1 MRSRG
6 YVDIGAPSW
15 GRARPPTGSYGPDAS
30 RYVRTGEGNL
40 IDICEVNSDD
50 RYAQGPYTCL
60 ACGHLMVPALG
71 RTRKHHFKHKAGRP
85 ADCHNETYL
94 HQLAKMTLFSVLSEA
109 IRTGQPY
116 WLTRD
121 RPVVCS
127 YYEEAFGFSC
137 TAKRAPYGTDLTTM
151 FDQVAVEA
159 GVDGFIADILLS
171 SGKSDAR
178 MLLEIAVTHPC
189 DETKISSGLPIIEI
203 EIQNEDAANRLRDGI
218 DTSFRCT
225 RCHNLPNPDTAPH
238 LCKTPCSANGLA
250 LLLYKSGKVWYS
262 ELEVGTR
269 DEEQILSDPHLL
281 AHAIVDVK
289 LGHPTRSWNPVR
301 DHLRAFII
309 QQAFENSR
317 AIRSC
322 LVCRNNGGRVNNHD
336 AFCVAKG
343 RKVWM
348 SSSAIGCTDYDPAG
362 DRDEAIHILGSL
374 GGP

>member
-1 MRSRG
+1 
-6 YVDIGAPSW
+6 
-15 GRARPPTGSYGPDAS
+15 
-30 RYVRTGEGNL
+30 
-40 IDICEVNSDD
+40 
-50 RYAQGPYTCL
+50 
-60 ACGHLMVPALG
+60 MVPALG

-171 SGKSDAR
+171 SSKSDAR

-203 EIQNEDAANRLRDGI
+203 DIQNEDAANRLRNGI
-218 DTSFRCT
+218 DTGFRYT

-238 LCKTPCSANGLA
+238 LCTTPCSANGLA

-262 ELEVGTR
+262 ELGIGTR

-289 LGHPTRSWNPVR
+289 LGHPTRSWNTVR

-317 AIRSC
+317 TIRSC

-336 AFCVAKG
+336 AFCVAKD